1 MLQFKDTK
9 ASKLIEKF
17 GALRETIFL
26 QFKQKAKNLSC
37 QVMLGN
43 KKNLYQITS
52 FHLKTHTCTSFNI
65 VSKSFVVD
73 KVEPGSSPT
82 QFFGAFGG

>member
-43 KKNLYQITS
+43 KKNLYQIPY
-52 FHLKTHTCTSFNI
+52 FHLKTHICTSFKHC
-65 VSKSFVVD
+65 VQEFC
-73 KVEPGSSPT
+73 GR
-82 QFFGAFGG
+82 